1 MIEQTRR
8 PHHEEIYMT
17 LQRVFTAGCL
27 ALCAAT
33 FMPAFAQ
40 TAPAAAPSARAES
53 QHLRS
58 RMFIYDLRDG
68 SSKLVFTADTIWEAP
83 SWSPDGKYL
92 ISNSDGGIY
101 RFTLKPD
108 GTATPE
114 RLAIG
119 AEYRCNNDKAISPN
133 GKLLG
138 FSATVAPA
146 KGSNVYLANADGTN
160 IRQLTTETPSY
171 FHGWSP
177 DNKTMAF
184 VAQRN
189 GSKQYDIYRLPA
201 AGGAEQQLN
210 ADPHHDDGPDYSP
223 DGKWIYINSDRTGH
237 ESIWRF
243 PADGAGPNDSKA
255 EMVLADGA
263 EDWFPH
269 ISPDG
274 KQLVYIAYPADTPT
288 HNPRTVH
295 VELKLAAIKGDKVA
309 GTQKLLTGF
318 TGGQGSLNV
327 SSWAPDSQRFAYVS
341 YEALP

>member
-1 MIEQTRR
+1 MRFL
-8 PHHEEIYMT
+8 HS
-17 LQRVFTAGCL
+17 FTACCMAFCL
-27 ALCAAT
+27 AA
-33 FMPAFAQ
+33 PASSAQ
-40 TAPAAAPSARAES
+40 TAPTATPAPV

-58 RMFIYDLRDG
+58 RMFLYNLRDG

-92 ISNSDGGIY
+92 ISNSEGGIY
-101 RFTLKPD
+101 RLTLKPD

-114 RLAIG
+114 KLAIP
-119 AEYRCNNDKAISPN
+119 AEYKCNNDKAISPD

-138 FSATVAPA
+138 FSATLAPA
-146 KGSNVYLANADGTN
+146 KGSNVFLANADGTN
-160 IRQLTTETPSY
+160 IKQMTTLTPSY

-177 DNKTMAF
+177 DNRTMAF

-189 GSKQYDIYRLPA
+189 GSKQFDIYRKPA
-201 AGGAEQQLN
+201 AGGDEQQLVS
-210 ADPHHDDGPDYSP
+210 DPHHDDGPDYSP
-223 DGKWIYINSDRTGH
+223 DGRWIYINSDRSGH

-243 PADGAGPNDSKA
+243 PADGAGPGDGKA

-274 KQLVYIAYPADTPT
+274 KKLVYIAYPADTPN

-295 VELKLAAIKGDKVA
+295 VELKLANVNHDAVA
-309 GTQKLLTGF
+309 KTAKLLTGF

-327 SSWAPDSQRFAYVS
+327 NSWAPDSTRFAYVT
-341 YEALP
+341 YEAIP